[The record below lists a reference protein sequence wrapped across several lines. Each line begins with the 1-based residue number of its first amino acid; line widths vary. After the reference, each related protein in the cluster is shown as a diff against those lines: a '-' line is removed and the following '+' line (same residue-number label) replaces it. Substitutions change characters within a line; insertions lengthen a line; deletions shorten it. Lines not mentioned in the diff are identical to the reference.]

1 MGMSKKSKEAIKQK
15 YYDLIT
21 HFLTEQGEDVLQIKG
36 NEFCFP
42 ICDEEGNE
50 EYIKIVVSIPTG
62 KRNPD
67 KTVEPFDGYNEAEGY
82 RIEQKMKKEK
92 AAEIAKKKAEK
103 IRKDEA
109 YRAKKA
115 EQKKQREEA

>member
-1 MGMSKKSKEAIKQK
+1 MAMSKKSKESLKQK

-21 HFLTEQGEDVLQIKG
+21 KFLSEQGEDVLQIKS

-67 KTVEPFDGYNEAEGY
+67 KTVEPFDGYMEAEGY
-82 RIEQKMKKEK
+82 RIEQKQKKAK
-92 AAEIAKKKAEK
+92 AEEIAKKKAEK
-103 IRKDEA
+103 IRKDTA
-109 YRAKKA
+109 YREKKA
-115 EQKKQREEA
+115 EQKKAREEA

>member
-1 MGMSKKSKEAIKQK
+1 MAMSKKSKETLKQK

-21 HFLTEQGEDVLQIKG
+21 KFLSEQGEDVLQIKS

-67 KTVEPFDGYNEAEGY
+67 KTVEPFDGYMEAEGY
-82 RIEQKMKKEK
+82 RIEQKAKKEK
-92 AAEIAKKKAEK
+92 AEATAKKKAEK
-103 IRKDEA
+103 IRRDTA
-109 YRAKKA
+109 YREKKA
-115 EQKKQREEA
+115 EQKAKREEA

>member
-1 MGMSKKSKEAIKQK
+1 MAMSKKVREEIKQK
-15 YYDLIT
+15 YFDKLT
-21 HFLTEQGEDVLQIKG
+21 NFLSANGEDVLQIKS

-67 KTVEPFDGYNEAEGY
+67 KTVEPFDGYMEAEGY
-82 RIEQKMKKEK
+82 RIEQKAKKEK
-92 AAEIAKKKAEK
+92 AEAVAKKKAEK
-103 IRKDEA
+103 IRKDTA
-109 YRAKKA
+109 YREKKA
-115 EQKKQREEA
+115 EQKKAREEA